1 MEVPK
6 FQAKV
11 SIPMVLREVFE
22 ALAVVDLDSGPIS
35 LIDGVLTDVSQV
47 LWVYVDLLEL
57 VQLFIHI
64 IDFIYQAVIAD
75 TFHLCHYL
83 D

>member
-11 SIPMVLREVFE
+11 SIPMVLRKVFE

-35 LIDGVLTDVSQV
+35 LIDGVLTDISQV
-47 LWVYVDLLEL
+47 L
-57 VQLFIHI
+57 
-64 IDFIYQAVIAD
+64 
-75 TFHLCHYL
+75 
-83 D
+83 

>member
-11 SIPMVLREVFE
+11 SIPVVLREVFE
-22 ALAVVDLDSGPIS
+22 AFAVADLDSGPIS
-35 LIDGVLTDVSQV
+35 LIDGVLGDVCEV
-47 LWVYVDLLEL
+47 LWVHEDLLEL
-57 VQLFIHI
+57 VKLVVDSF
-64 IDFIYQAVIAD
+64 DFFYQAVWINS
-75 TFHLCHYL
+75 FHFFHYL

>member
-47 LWVYVDLLEL
+47 L
-57 VQLFIHI
+57 
-64 IDFIYQAVIAD
+64 
-75 TFHLCHYL
+75 
-83 D
+83 

>member
-22 ALAVVDLDSGPIS
+22 ALAVVNLDCGPIS
-35 LIDGVLTDVSQV
+35 LIDGVLCDVRQV
-47 LWVYVDLLEL
+47 L
-57 VQLFIHI
+57 
-64 IDFIYQAVIAD
+64 
-75 TFHLCHYL
+75 
-83 D
+83 

>member
-11 SIPMVLREVFE
+11 SIPMVLGEVFE

-35 LIDGVLTDVSQV
+35 LIDGVLTDVSKV
-47 LWVYVDLLEL
+47 L
-57 VQLFIHI
+57 
-64 IDFIYQAVIAD
+64 
-75 TFHLCHYL
+75 
-83 D
+83 